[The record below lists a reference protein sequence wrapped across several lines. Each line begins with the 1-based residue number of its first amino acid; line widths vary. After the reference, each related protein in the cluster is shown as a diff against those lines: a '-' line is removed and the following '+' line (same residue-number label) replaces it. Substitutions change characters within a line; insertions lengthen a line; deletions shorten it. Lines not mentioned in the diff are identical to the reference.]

1 MTDSCGHTTTV
12 ALVCQVPEGG
22 TEDRAIARGQ
32 TGSTQL
38 GRVLLRV
45 RGRDLGPVRRGDQW
59 VSV

>member
-38 GRVLLRV
+38 GRVLLV
-45 RGRDLGPVRRGDQW
+45 CGVGTLVLFDVATSGYQ
-59 VSV
+59 